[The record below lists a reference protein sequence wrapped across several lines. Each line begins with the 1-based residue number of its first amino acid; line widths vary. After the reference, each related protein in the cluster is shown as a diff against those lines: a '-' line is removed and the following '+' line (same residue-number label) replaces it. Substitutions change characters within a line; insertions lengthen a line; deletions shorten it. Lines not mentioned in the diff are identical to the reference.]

1 MNESHMKY
9 IDMFQK
15 IIIAALMW
23 LMAFVVFMATLKLVY
38 ILVVDIFVPLDGLEI
53 NDLVGFFGYIL
64 LVLIGVEL
72 LETFKSYELEKTVNV
87 QIVFLVAM
95 IAMARSIIIM
105 ELDLSSSETNM
116 VGTAAIIASLSLGY
130 YLIER
135 ARHRDDK
142 QIIRSSNLQ
151 RRSISSF
158 EVCLT
163 SYFREMIAF

>member
-9 IDMFQK
+9 INMFQRV
-15 IIIAALMW
+15 IIAALMW

-38 ILVVDIFVPLDGLEI
+38 ILVVDIFVPFDGLEI
-53 NDLVGFFGYIL
+53 SDLVSFFGYIL

-105 ELDLSSSETNM
+105 ELNLTSEGTNM
-116 VGTAAIIASLSLGY
+116 LGTAAIIAALSLGY

-135 ARHRDDK
+135 T
-142 QIIRSSNLQ
+142 
-151 RRSISSF
+151 RR
-158 EVCLT
+158 LDG
-163 SYFREMIAF
+163 